1 MSSKNRHLDCFGV
14 YRNKVSIYELS
25 TFGTRAARLR
35 MRVILE
41 SRTWVSCWKSSGESL
56 NVTIRD
62 RNELITPPSKQNIML
77 HLQEK
82 AHYSLD
88 EFRKGRGS
96 PMSRYHSSSE
106 PPTPVDEDDELSILG
121 GKTRLV
127 AKKEP
132 SSPTIMDRS
141 PTSLNPVVPLPL
153 SPSMEGQMHPTIWEY
168 LDTFVPHP
176 QQQQQQGQ
184 GQIRRHQS
192 SSSTGSAHQ
201 GSYGDEVSPVSMYGL
216 SALPTSTTFQTEPTS
231 YLQQQQQQ
239 QQGRQSHHTSP
250 TSPTNHQLAHHHSL
264 GNLHATTGNRQGG
277 VVGGSQP
284 SFPQYF
290 PVYDYGTALNGGGM
304 NGANGMT
311 GINGGSVSGMGN
323 GYSTYG
329 APMLESPMPPGQRK
343 GSGSPEAN
351 MDTMWHDFV
360 AGVAM

>member
-1 MSSKNRHLDCFGV
+1 
-14 YRNKVSIYELS
+14 
-25 TFGTRAARLR
+25 
-35 MRVILE
+35 
-41 SRTWVSCWKSSGESL
+41 
-56 NVTIRD
+56 
-62 RNELITPPSKQNIML
+62 ML

-106 PPTPVDEDDELSILG
+106 PPTPVDENDELSILG

-184 GQIRRHQS
+184 GQGPRRHQS

-201 GSYGDEVSPVSMYGL
+201 GSYADEVSPVSMYGL

-231 YLQQQQQQ
+231 YLQQQP
-239 QQGRQSHHTSP
+239 QGRQSHHASP

-264 GNLHATTGNRQGG
+264 GNLHAAAVGTRQGG
-277 VVGGSQP
+277 AVGGSQG

-304 NGANGMT
+304 NGANGMN
-311 GINGGSVSGMGN
+311 GINNGTGYGG
-323 GYSTYG
+323 YG
-329 APMLESPMPPGQRK
+329 APMLESPLPPGQRR

-351 MDTMWHDFV
+351 MDTMWHEFV